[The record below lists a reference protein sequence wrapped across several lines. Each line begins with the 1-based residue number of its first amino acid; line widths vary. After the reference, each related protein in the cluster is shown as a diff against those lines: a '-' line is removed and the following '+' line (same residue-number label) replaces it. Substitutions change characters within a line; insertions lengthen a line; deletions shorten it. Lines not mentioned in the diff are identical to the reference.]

1 MIKIFGTKGRS
12 KDRDTQELPEEEIR
26 KKLRASG
33 DKAKAEA
40 AERQSPIDDIAATAE
55 DAPAA
60 KPEKSPSFDV
70 RATAGDEP
78 VSAADETR
86 AFEARAVYDDPALA
100 AAPAEE
106 TVRRETSGPEEDPV
120 RMEIEELEQRL
131 ANYGF
136 GFAEMKVDAPGEGA
150 PRKLCRRVSCLI
162 LAEGEMPRIR
172 REKHIPM
179 REICEELDISPKKI
193 TPHERYILAVCEI
206 LDGDFPYLSE
216 FFAVTREQLREAAE
230 DVLE

>member
-26 KKLRASG
+26 EKLRASG

-40 AERQSPIDDIAATAE
+40 AKAAEAAEAAGTMGHAEVAEAADAVVAAEAAKRQSPIGDIAVA
-55 DAPAA
+55 
-60 KPEKSPSFDV
+60 
-70 RATAGDEP
+70 
-78 VSAADETR
+78 
-86 AFEARAVYDDPALA
+86 
-100 AAPAEE
+100 AEE
-106 TVRRETSGPEEDPV
+106 TVRRETSGLEEDPV

-136 GFAEMKVDAPGEGA
+136 GFAEMKADAPGEGA

>member
-1 MIKIFGTKGRS
+1 
-12 KDRDTQELPEEEIR
+12 
-26 KKLRASG
+26 
-33 DKAKAEA
+33 
-40 AERQSPIDDIAATAE
+40 
-55 DAPAA
+55 
-60 KPEKSPSFDV
+60 
-70 RATAGDEP
+70 
-78 VSAADETR
+78 
-86 AFEARAVYDDPALA
+86 
-100 AAPAEE
+100 
-106 TVRRETSGPEEDPV
+106 
-120 RMEIEELEQRL
+120 MEIEELEQRL

-136 GFAEMKVDAPGEGA
+136 GFAEMKADAPGEGA

>member
-26 KKLRASG
+26 EKLRASG

-40 AERQSPIDDIAATAE
+40 AKAAGTMGQAEVADAVDAAETMKRQSPIGDITAA
-55 DAPAA
+55 
-60 KPEKSPSFDV
+60 
-70 RATAGDEP
+70 
-78 VSAADETR
+78 
-86 AFEARAVYDDPALA
+86 
-100 AAPAEE
+100 AEE
-106 TVRRETSGPEEDPV
+106 TVRRETSGPEDDPV

-136 GFAEMKVDAPGEGA
+136 GFAEMKADAPGEGA